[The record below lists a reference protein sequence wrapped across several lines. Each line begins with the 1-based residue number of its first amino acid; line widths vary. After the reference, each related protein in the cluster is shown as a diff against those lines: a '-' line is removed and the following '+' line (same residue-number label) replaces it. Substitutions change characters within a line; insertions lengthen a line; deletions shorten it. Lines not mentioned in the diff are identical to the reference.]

1 MSTILLAGG
10 AGYIGSHTAVELL
23 NEGYEVIIVDNYSNS
38 YPVVI
43 DRIEEITS
51 KRPKVY
57 VMDTRSEEFEKVFIE
72 NEIDVVVDYAAYK
85 AVGDSVKNPLKY
97 YDNNLFSLLNTLN
110 MMKKHGVN
118 NFVFSSSA
126 TVYGNVAEKD
136 LPVDENYGRT
146 TTNPYGNTKLMGEE
160 ILEDIVYSDKEFNA
174 VVLRYFNPIGAH
186 KSGLIGEESTDV
198 PANIMPYLT
207 KVAIGELPFLRVF
220 GNDYDTVDGTGVR
233 DYIHVVDLARGHVK
247 AIERLLSN
255 KVDIEYYN
263 LGTGRGYSV
272 MELINT
278 FSSVSGR
285 EIPYKIVERR
295 DGDAAA
301 SYADSGRAERVL
313 GWKAEH
319 NLEDMCRDSW
329 NWQSSNPYGY
339 KGSQES

>member
-23 NEGYEVIIVDNYSNS
+23 SSGHEVIIVDNYSNS

-57 VMDTRSEEFEKVFIE
+57 VLDTRSKEFEKVFIE
-72 NEIDVVVDYAAYK
+72 NKIDAVVDYAAYK

-110 MMKKHGVN
+110 LMKKYGVN

-126 TVYGNVAEKD
+126 TVYGSVPEED
-136 LPVDENYGRT
+136 LPVDEDYGRT

-160 ILEDIVYSDKEFNA
+160 ILEDLVYSDKDFNTI
-174 VVLRYFNPIGAH
+174 VLRYFNPIGAH
-186 KSGLIGEESTDV
+186 KSGLIGEESTEI

-207 KVAIGELPFLRVF
+207 KVAIGELPYLRVF

-233 DYIHVVDLARGHVK
+233 DYIHVVDLAKGHVK
-247 AIERLLSN
+247 ALERLLN
-255 KVDIEYYN
+255 NHVGIEYYN

-272 MELINT
+272 MELIET
-278 FSSVSGR
+278 FSKACGK

-301 SYADSGRAERVL
+301 SYADSSRAEKVL
-313 GWKAEH
+313 GWKAE
-319 NLEDMCRDSW
+319 NTLEDMCKDSW
-329 NWQSSNPYGY
+329 KWQSENPHGY
-339 KGSQES
+339 NCQA